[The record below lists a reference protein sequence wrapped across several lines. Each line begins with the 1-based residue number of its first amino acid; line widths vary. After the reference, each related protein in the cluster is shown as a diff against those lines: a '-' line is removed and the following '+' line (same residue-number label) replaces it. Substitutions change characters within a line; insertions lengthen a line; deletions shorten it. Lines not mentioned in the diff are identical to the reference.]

1 MLFQSAA
8 GMPGGIKCTL
18 CLLFPSS
25 QAAVGSV
32 FELVEGRA
40 AELAAAAGLQA
51 SAMWHLLAHSKA

>member
-1 MLFQSAA
+1 
-8 GMPGGIKCTL
+8 MPGGIKCTL